1 MLDEPQLKLKRAME
15 TRWLS
20 HESVL
25 DALQRC
31 LKAVRATLE
40 QETEDGD
47 ATAHGLAL
55 KLSTP
60 NFIAVL
66 LLLSDVSQH
75 AWQLILLLSTG
86 YSKSFVS
93 RAAGQECIDSS
104 I

>member
-1 MLDEPQLKLKRAME
+1 ME

-20 HESVL
+20 HESVV

-31 LKAVRATLE
+31 LKVVRATLE
-40 QETEDGD
+40 QEAEDGD

-75 AWQLILLLSTG
+75 PWQLILLLSTG